1 MLSRSNVII
10 IHSPDFSRILVD
22 VNLQKGI
29 DLQNLN
35 PQKKK
40 KKKKNSTNEYFSI
53 ITKKHPLLSVA
64 TVLQNGDLATT
75 VKTRVISMKHK
86 KLSKYKQVL
95 KPLEVIKISN
105 ELNSLS
111 VKQKSC
117 STEFSTPCKRQPT

>member
-10 IHSPDFSRILVD
+10 IHSPGFSRILVD

-35 PQKKK
+35 P

-95 KPLEVIKISN
+95 KPLEVIKISDK
-105 ELNSLS
+105 LNSLS